1 MTEKIKETPIN
12 LKSALIKL
20 RGLLVAKSECD
31 AENFNNMINKGSDE
45 TIVKIYEFISARKE
59 IKGDILEI
67 DGILQAMNR
76 DEAMKEAPDNN
87 EKEGT

>member
-1 MTEKIKETPIN
+1 MTEKITETPVN

-20 RGLLVAKSECD
+20 RGYLVAKSECN
-31 AENFNNMINKGSDE
+31 AEDFNHMINKGSDE
-45 TIVKIYEFISARKE
+45 TIVKIYEFISARVE
-59 IKGDILEI
+59 IKLCILEI

-76 DEAMKEAPDNN
+76 DEGMEQAPDNN

>member
-1 MTEKIKETPIN
+1 MTKKITETPVN

-20 RGLLVAKSECD
+20 RGYLVAKSECN
-31 AENFNNMINKGSDE
+31 AEDFNHMINKGSDE
-45 TIVKIYEFISARKE
+45 TIVKIYEFISARVE
-59 IKGDILEI
+59 IKLCILEI

-76 DEAMKEAPDNN
+76 DEGMEQAPDNN

>member
-1 MTEKIKETPIN
+1 MTEEIKRTEVN

-20 RGLLVAKSECD
+20 RGLLVAEIECKT
-31 AENFNNMINKGSDE
+31 ENFNHMINKGSDE
-45 TIVKIYEFISARKE
+45 IIDKTHKFISERKD

-87 EKEGT
+87 ETEGT

>member
-1 MTEKIKETPIN
+1 MTEKITETPVN

-20 RGLLVAKSECD
+20 RGYLVAKSECN
-31 AENFNNMINKGSDE
+31 AEDFNHMINKGSDE
-45 TIVKIYEFISARKE
+45 TIVKIYEFISARVE
-59 IKGDILEI
+59 IKLCILEI

-76 DEAMKEAPDNN
+76 DEEMEQAPDNN